1 MIKGREVKLIAAF
14 SIILILFFALD
25 LFSGDIKLG
34 WADILA
40 HETSVNSSIFY
51 DFRLPRVL
59 CALTVGAGLSV
70 AGLLL
75 QTLFNNPL
83 AGPYV
88 LGINSGSS
96 LLVSISLMIG
106 GSALTSMG
114 GVFTASILGAFGYSI
129 VILSFAKWVKS
140 KNTLLLVGVMLS
152 SFTASIIGIIQN
164 QASAESIKAFTIW
177 SMGSLQTASKN
188 ESIVMLIL
196 VLIVLLPTF
205 FLAKQL
211 NILKTGESNALS
223 LGLNTKRLRFWIIV
237 SASVL
242 TGVVTAYC
250 GPIAFVGLAVPNLVR
265 KIGKSSNHFFLI
277 IACFI
282 VGACVMLIC
291 DIILQYLNMYLP
303 IPVNALTAL
312 IGAPIVISILLK
324 K

>member
-1 MIKGREVKLIAAF
+1 MIKGREVKLIFAF
-14 SIILILFFALD
+14 SVFLILFFALD
-25 LFSGDIKLG
+25 LFSGDMKIG
-34 WADILA
+34 WKDIFSNDSQNA
-40 HETSVNSSIFY
+40 TIFY

-70 AGLLL
+70 AGILL

-88 LGINSGSS
+88 LGINTGSS
-96 LLVSISLMIG
+96 LLVSIALMIG

-114 GVFTASILGAFGYSI
+114 GVFMSSILGAFGYSI
-129 VILSFAKWVKS
+129 IILSFSKWVKS

-152 SFTASIIGIIQN
+152 SFTASIIGIIQY

-188 ESIVMLIL
+188 EAIMMLLLVFI
-196 VLIVLLPTF
+196 VLIPTF

-237 SASVL
+237 YASVI
-242 TGVVTAYC
+242 TGIVTAYC

-277 IACFI
+277 ISCFL
-282 VGACVMLIC
+282 VGACVMLLC
-291 DIILQYLNMYLP
+291 DIALQYLNMYLP

-312 IGAPIVISILLK
+312 VGAPIVISILLK